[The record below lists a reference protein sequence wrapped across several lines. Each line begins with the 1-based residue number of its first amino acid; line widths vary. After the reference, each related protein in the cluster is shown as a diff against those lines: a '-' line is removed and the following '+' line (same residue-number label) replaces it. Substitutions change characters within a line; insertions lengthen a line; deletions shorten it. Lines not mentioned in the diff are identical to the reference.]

1 MAADSETH
9 DQGSMISRRKLLV
22 CASTVGAA
30 TFCPL
35 GCRPA
40 FAAVQGDHSF
50 KLGAFDITVVSDGT
64 FTLPLSF
71 ALPTTARAD
80 LDALYQANGQT
91 FDVLQGQMN
100 VTVVKTPDAVIVIDC
115 GGGGDFM
122 PTMGQFADNLER
134 MGLVSDTVTH
144 VVFTH
149 AHADHLWG
157 VIDPLDDGSR
167 FPKARHMITG
177 VEFDHWMTPD
187 IETTV
192 PDAMKG
198 VTIGSVR
205 RLKTLAERLER
216 VKAGAEIVPGVVLFD
231 TAGHTP
237 GHISVLLKS
246 GAEQLL
252 IGGDVVTNP
261 IVSFAKPAWPWGPDN
276 DQSMAATTRQR
287 TLDMLVTDKVQL
299 LGYHLPWP
307 GVGRVEKKDG
317 AFRFVLNT

>member
-1 MAADSETH
+1 
-9 DQGSMISRRKLLV
+9 MISRRNLLRNGS
-22 CASTVGAA
+22 ALTAA
-30 TFCPL
+30 AACPL
-35 GCRPA
+35 GWRPA
-40 FAAVQGDHSF
+40 FAAVQGVHSF

-71 ALPTTARAD
+71 ALPTTTRAD

-100 VTVVKTPDAVIVIDC
+100 VTVVKTPNATLVIDC

-134 MGLVSDTVTH
+134 AGIATDSVTH
-144 VVFTH
+144 VIFTH

-157 VIDPLDDGSR
+157 VVDPLDGGSR

-216 VKAGAEIVPGVVLFD
+216 VNAGAEIVPGVLLFD

-237 GHISVLLKS
+237 GHISVLLQS
-246 GAEQLL
+246 GTHQLL
-252 IGGDVVTNP
+252 IGGDVLTNQ

-276 DQSMAATTRQR
+276 DQTMAATTRQH
-287 TLDMLVTDKVQL
+287 TLDMLATDKVQL

-307 GVGRVEKKDG
+307 GVGRVEKQNS
-317 AFRFVLNT
+317 AFRFVLNA